1 MDLSLL
7 CWYSFRC
14 VLITCTF
21 IHSNQQCSYYYNNF
35 IKNNVDRCQCFLVF
49 FFLYFW
55 ISINMSLFFIKWFS
69 YYNTVELKHIGQTI
83 RIILGQ
89 IHRCWIK
96 KNNVWIYRNLF
107 ELKKILNINI
117 ATTLNKLL
125 LSFNRQLFWLYL
137 LCLQK
142 KTRPHTVYF

>member
-7 CWYSFRC
+7 CGYSFRC

-21 IHSNQQCSYYYNNF
+21 IHSNQQCSYYYNIF

-55 ISINMSLFFIKWFS
+55 ISINTCMSLFFIKWYFILVLQYS
-69 YYNTVELKHIGQTI
+69 RIKTYRANEPYYFRAITSLLIK
-83 RIILGQ
+83 
-89 IHRCWIK
+89 K

-107 ELKKILNINI
+107 ELKKIINI

-125 LSFNRQLFWLYL
+125 LSF
-137 LCLQK
+137 
-142 KTRPHTVYF
+142 

>member
-1 MDLSLL
+1 M
-7 CWYSFRC
+7 FFG
-14 VLITCTF
+14 I
-21 IHSNQQCSYYYNNF
+21 
-35 IKNNVDRCQCFLVF
+35 

-69 YYNTVELKHIGQTI
+69 YYNTVELKHTGQTI

-107 ELKKILNINI
+107 ELKKIININI

-125 LSFNRQLFWLYL
+125 LSFNANCFDCIFYVYRKKLDPTLCTFRTGQFIRTSNYSMTIIIYHKVFYIVFWALTL
-137 LCLQK
+137 GFI
-142 KTRPHTVYF
+142 T